1 MSCAELAM
9 RRELLLLTP
18 ILASPSPTP
27 TPVLPV
33 PVRVPYPLPLP
44 KLPLPYLNPT
54 PNPGPFLWL
63 LRGHS
68 EWHAISPL
76 SWPVQAV

>member
-33 PVRVPYPLPLP
+33 PVPVPVVPYSY
-44 KLPLPYLNPT
+44 PYLNPT
-54 PNPGPFLWL
+54 
-63 LRGHS
+63 
-68 EWHAISPL
+68 
-76 SWPVQAV
+76 

>member
-33 PVRVPYPLPLP
+33 PVPVPYPLPLP

-63 LRGHS
+63 LRGRS